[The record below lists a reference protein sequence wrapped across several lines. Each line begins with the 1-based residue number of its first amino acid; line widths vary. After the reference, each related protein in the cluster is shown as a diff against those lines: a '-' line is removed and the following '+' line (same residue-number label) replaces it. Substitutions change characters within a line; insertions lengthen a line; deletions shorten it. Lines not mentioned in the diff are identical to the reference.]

1 MDKGSPLLP
10 HEVLTQKCRALG
22 VIETKID
29 ETEETGTG
37 TEIEIAATGE
47 IEEIEEIEESVEGL
61 DRRTT
66 ARRAVKAKSIPIH
79 PAATT
84 EQENEKTDT
93 EAMAEETT
101 GSGTVIEVIEAHL
114 EETSAEI

>member
-1 MDKGSPLLP
+1 MK
-10 HEVLTQKCRALG
+10 VLTQISRALG
-22 VIETKID
+22 VIEAKID
-29 ETEETGTG
+29 ETEETETG

-47 IEEIEEIEESVEGL
+47 IEESEENVEGL

-66 ARRAVKAKSIPIH
+66 ARRAVKARSIPIH

-101 GSGTVIEVIEAHL
+101 GSGTVIEVIEARL

>member
-1 MDKGSPLLP
+1 
-10 HEVLTQKCRALG
+10 
-22 VIETKID
+22 VIEAKID
-29 ETEETGTG
+29 EIEETGTG

-47 IEEIEEIEESVEGL
+47 IEEIEETEESVEGL

-66 ARRAVKAKSIPIH
+66 ARRAVKARSIPIH

>member
-1 MDKGSPLLP
+1 
-10 HEVLTQKCRALG
+10 
-22 VIETKID
+22 VIEAKID

-47 IEEIEEIEESVEGL
+47 IEESEESAEGL

-66 ARRAVKAKSIPIH
+66 ARRAVKARSIPIH

-84 EQENEKTDT
+84 EQENEKIDT
-93 EAMAEETT
+93 EAMVEETT
-101 GSGTVIEVIEAHL
+101 GSGTVIEVIEARL
-114 EETSAEI
+114 EETSAGI

>member
-1 MDKGSPLLP
+1 M
-10 HEVLTQKCRALG
+10 ENCRALG
-22 VIETKID
+22 VIEAKID

-37 TEIEIAATGE
+37 TEIEIAATGGE
-47 IEEIEEIEESVEGL
+47 IEETEESVEGL

-66 ARRAVKAKSIPIH
+66 ARRAVKARSIPIH

-84 EQENEKTDT
+84 EQENEKIDT
-93 EAMAEETT
+93 EVMAEEMI

-114 EETSAEI
+114 EEMNAEI

>member
-1 MDKGSPLLP
+1 
-10 HEVLTQKCRALG
+10 
-22 VIETKID
+22 VIEAKID

-47 IEEIEEIEESVEGL
+47 IEETEETEETEESVEGL

-66 ARRAVKAKSIPIH
+66 VRRAVKARLIPIH